1 MPNTAPPRS
10 PRTAS
15 KGRSRPARIRDL
27 EAAVRELVA
36 EYENWLNALPA
47 NLAESELAEQLAEV
61 IEQLTDIADGLD
73 AIEPPRIGRPS

>member
-1 MPNTAPPRS
+1 MPNTATPRN

-15 KGRSRPARIRDL
+15 KSRSRPARIRDI

-47 NLAESELAEQLAEV
+47 NLAESEFAEQLAEV
-61 IEQLTDIADGLD
+61 IEQLTDIADSLD

>member
-1 MPNTAPPRS
+1 MPNTAPHKG
-10 PRTAS
+10 PRTAPR
-15 KGRSRPARIRDL
+15 GRSRPARIRDL
-27 EAAVRELVA
+27 EAAVRELAA

-47 NLAESELAEQLAEV
+47 NLAESEFADQLAEV